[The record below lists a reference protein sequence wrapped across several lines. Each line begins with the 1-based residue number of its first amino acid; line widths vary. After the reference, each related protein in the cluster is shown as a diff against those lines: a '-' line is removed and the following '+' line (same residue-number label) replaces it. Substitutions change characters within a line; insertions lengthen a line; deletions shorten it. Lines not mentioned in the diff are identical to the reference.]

1 MMFKIKAKMGKR
13 YFQFLNWEGCW

>member
-1 MMFKIKAKMGKR
+1 MFKIKAKMGKR